1 MKTIKKSELTRF
13 FKIVADN
20 ELSSRAKMQAY
31 ITEKQTQAVKVDV
44 FSDEGVALRD
54 EVELLIACHN
64 YLSDVMKNS
73 SVISFLNEYS
83 KK

>member
-1 MKTIKKSELTRF
+1 MKTIKKSELTKF

-20 ELSSRAKMQAY
+20 ELSTRAKMEAY
-31 ITEKQTQAVKVDV
+31 IKEKQIQAMKIDV
-44 FSDEGVALRD
+44 FSDESIALRN
-54 EVELLIACHN
+54 EVELLFACHN

>member
-1 MKTIKKSELTRF
+1 MKTIKKSELTKF

-20 ELSSRAKMQAY
+20 ELSTRAKMEAY
-31 ITEKQTQAVKVDV
+31 IREKQTQAVNMDV
-44 FSDEGVALRD
+44 FSDEAIALRN
-54 EVELLIACHN
+54 EVELLLACHN